1 MKIET
6 GGIKRPGEP
15 IQNSNNKVQAVEMCS
30 FCGKTGHSKTECWTA
45 NPHLA
50 PKGKLATPANGT
62 PRSVRVAAT
71 AVSFQEDVNTGGN
84 AEQAWQDVEQGE
96 QYDQRYYDGKEQV
109 EMIGGEDSEQDY

>member
-1 MKIET
+1 
-6 GGIKRPGEP
+6 
-15 IQNSNNKVQAVEMCS
+15 
-30 FCGKTGHSKTECWTA
+30 
-45 NPHLA
+45 
-50 PKGKLATPANGT
+50 
-62 PRSVRVAAT
+62 VAAT